1 MDGNWKQTL
10 AQSIRLMEEIIVPNL
25 SHESPELFHR
35 CLGYFSNFDRCF
47 AYSKRFNGEANHIC

>member
-1 MDGNWKQTL
+1 MGFTQPMDP
-10 AQSIRLMEEIIVPNL
+10 SIRLMVGIIFWNL

-47 AYSKRFNGEANHIC
+47 AYSKRFDGEANHIC